1 MIFNITSGKKWIY
14 DQVTVTITGHTATG
28 TYSGSA
34 QSVSGYDV
42 SINYPGYTTSD
53 FTFSGTASASRTAA
67 GTTNMGLTAAQFA
80 NTNPMYRNVVFQV
93 TDGYVKVNQKAVTVT
108 ADNKSKTYGA
118 SDPTLTATIT
128 GRVSTSDTITY
139 SLTRASGSNVGTYT
153 ITASG
158 TASQGNYTVSF
169 VNGTFTINKAAAS
182 ALGLSVSGGTYT
194 YNGTARSITASTSV
208 TSGTTIYYSSN
219 GSSGWTTTKPTLTNS
234 GSMTTYVKAVNSN
247 YNDATGNATVTI
259 NKAAASGLG
268 LSVSGYSALYNG
280 SAHGNTATVS
290 VTSGTTIYYSSNGSS
305 GWTTTKPTL
314 TNVGSI
320 TTYVKATNANYND
333 ATGNATVTNTCLVTV
348 TTAASASVKFGSTTV
363 TANTSGVAT
372 YYATASGSLSITS
385 TKNGLSA
392 TGSVTVPTN
401 SASASLALPIRT
413 YLFKSGTGSVV
424 PLTYYW
430 SGSATAAVTGTTSFV
445 VAYNSSTV
453 GTRAVANSTINLSL
467 YSKIGCDMYGTTEPW
482 LFVNSITSAAMPSSY
497 PDKTHVTTPAPNPRR
512 TEVWDISH
520 RTETWYVG
528 IHCGSS
534 NGVTVYN
541 WYLEV

>member
-14 DQVTVTITGHTATG
+14 DQVTVTITGHTSTG
-28 TYSGSA
+28 TYNGNA

-53 FTFSGTASASRTAA
+53 FSFSGTASASRTAA
-67 GTTNMGLTAAQFA
+67 GTTNMGLAAAQFA
-80 NTNPMYRNVVFQV
+80 NTNPMYRNVVFVV
-93 TDGYVKVNQKAVTVT
+93 TDGYIKINQKAVTVT

-128 GRVSTSDTITY
+128 GRVSTSDTINY

-169 VNGTFTINKAAAS
+169 VNGMFTINKAAAS

-194 YNGTARSITASTSV
+194 YNGTARSITATTSV

-219 GSSGWTTTKPTLTNS
+219 GSSGWTTTKPTLTNA

-259 NKAAASGLG
+259 NKAAASSLG

-280 SAHGNTATVS
+280 SAHSITATVS

-314 TNVGSI
+314 TNVGTI
-320 TTYVKATNANYND
+320 TTYVKAVNANYND
-333 ATGNATVTNTCLVTV
+333 ATGNATVTNKCRITV
-348 TTAASASVKFGSTTV
+348 NTSASATVKFGTAATV
-363 TANTSGVAT
+363 TANASGVAT
-372 YYATASGSLSITS
+372 YDTAVTGSWTITS
-385 TKNGLSA
+385 TKDGVSNSG
-392 TGSVTVPTN
+392 TVTVPTN
-401 SASASLALPIRT
+401 SAGVSLTITLTKYLYHDGTQDVPWTIESGTAQAGYLQVKQAYTTSAVDFTPYSTLTVQYTQSASEAAYQRAGYITSIP
-413 YLFKSGTGSVV
+413 SSSAWNWEGSVQLPNSSSKKTV
-424 PLTYYW
+424 TLNI
-430 SGSATAAVTGTTSFV
+430 SSVTGTKQVGFM
-445 VAYNSSTV
+445 NSYFTNV
-453 GTRAVANSTINLSL
+453 YQVYLS
-467 YSKIGCDMYGTTEPW
+467 
-482 LFVNSITSAAMPSSY
+482 
-497 PDKTHVTTPAPNPRR
+497 
-512 TEVWDISH
+512 
-520 RTETWYVG
+520 
-528 IHCGSS
+528 
-534 NGVTVYN
+534 
-541 WYLEV
+541 